1 MSQPAFEFDDEP
13 LDDPADPTFTVAE
26 LADAINDRLR
36 GGFGDGVWV
45 RGEIDGLSNRG
56 PHTYFSLVEDADNGR
71 AVIQVQL
78 FAPAKKRL
86 TPLLKKHRLD
96 LRDGMKVR
104 IRGHLDFW
112 AQGGRLGLKMFD
124 LDPRYTLGEL
134 AQSRDE
140 VLRRLVA
147 SGLIDRNRRT
157 SLSPVPL
164 RVGVATS
171 IDSAAW
177 ADFAGELESS
187 GFGFQLTV
195 ADTRVQGDGADRMV
209 AGAIGT
215 LARGARVGLLDVI
228 VVIRGGGARN
238 ELAVFDS
245 EVIARTIADVPVPVF
260 TGLGH
265 EIDRSI
271 ADEAAHTAWKTPTAV
286 AGALV
291 DRVGGYVAAAEMA
304 WQAIERAGD
313 VRLDRAGQ
321 RLTEV
326 AHRIAA
332 RTEAAVDRADERLAM
347 RATVLTSVAPAV
359 LERGADWLDRAAE
372 RVVERSATAADRAG
386 DRLDVLAAR
395 VGAVDPTV
403 QLARGWS
410 ITRGAD
416 GSIVRSIHGLT
427 PGTSLTTH
435 LADGTAMSTVTD
447 VRSIHDDPETGEPT
461 AQSTTEPDPPLD
473 PTPQG
478 TTEPDPPLDPTPTEN
493 EPT

>member
-1 MSQPAFEFDDEP
+1 MGGPPTPAVVSNMSQPAFDFDDEP
-13 LDDPADPTFTVAE
+13 LDDPADPTYTVGE
-26 LADAINDRLR
+26 LAEAINDRLR

-56 PHTYFSLVEDADNGR
+56 PHTYFSLVEDGEHGR
-71 AVIQVQL
+71 AVLQVQL
-78 FAPAKKRL
+78 FAPSKKRL

-96 LRDGMKVR
+96 LRNGMKVR

-147 SGLIDRNRRT
+147 RGLIDRNKRT

-164 RVGVATS
+164 RLGVATS
-171 IDSAAW
+171 VDSAAW
-177 ADFAGELESS
+177 ADFTGELESS
-187 GFGFQLTV
+187 GYAFQLTV

-215 LARGARVGLLDVI
+215 LARGARAGLLDAI

-245 EVIARTIADVPVPVF
+245 EIIAVTIASVPIPVL

-271 ADEAAHTAWKTPTAV
+271 ADECAHTALKTPTAV
-286 AGALV
+286 AGALIE
-291 DRVGGYVAAAEMA
+291 RVTNYVGNAEMA
-304 WQAIERAGD
+304 WQAIERHAEL
-313 VRLDRAGQ
+313 RLERAGQ
-321 RLTEV
+321 RLSELG
-326 AHRIAA
+326 HRIAA
-332 RTEAAVDRADERLAM
+332 RTDAAVDRAAERLTM
-347 RATVLTSVAPAV
+347 RQTVLASVVPAAI
-359 LERGADWLDRAAE
+359 ERESDWLDRAS
-372 RVVERSATAADRAG
+372 RLLVERATTAAGRAG

-395 VGAVDPTV
+395 IGAVDPAV
-403 QLARGWS
+403 QLARGWT
-410 ITRGAD
+410 ITRDAD
-416 GSIVRSIHGLT
+416 GAVIRSVGGLA
-427 PGTSLTTH
+427 PGSRITTRF
-435 LADGTAMSTVTD
+435 LDGHVASTVDT
-447 VRSIHDDPETGEPT
+447 VDPDAASTPSDSPDSPRPTGPT
-461 AQSTTEPDPPLD
+461 
-473 PTPQG
+473 
-478 TTEPDPPLDPTPTEN
+478 DPTPTE
-493 EPT
+493 T

>member
-13 LDDPADPTFTVAE
+13 LDDPADPTYTVCE
-26 LADAINDRLR
+26 LAEAINDRLR

-56 PHTYFSLVEDADNGR
+56 PHTYFSLVEDGENGR
-71 AVIQVQL
+71 GVLQVQL

-86 TPLLKKHRLD
+86 TPLLKRHRLD
-96 LRDGMKVR
+96 LRNGMKVR

-112 AQGGRLGLKMFD
+112 AQGGRLGLKMSD

-147 SGLIDRNRRT
+147 GGLIDRNKRT
-157 SLSPVPL
+157 SLSPIPL
-164 RVGVATS
+164 RVGVAAS
-171 IDSAAW
+171 VDSAAW
-177 ADFAGELESS
+177 ADFLGEIESS
-187 GFGFQLTV
+187 GFSFRLTV

-215 LARGARVGLLDVI
+215 LARGAAAGLLDAI

-245 EVIARTIADVPVPVF
+245 EVIARTIASAPVPVL

-271 ADEAAHTAWKTPTAV
+271 ADEAAHTALKTPTAV
-286 AGALV
+286 AAALV
-291 DRVGGYVAAAEMA
+291 ERVGVSLSGAEATWEAVERSAAL
-304 WQAIERAGD
+304 G
-313 VRLDRAGQ
+313 VDRAEQ
-321 RLTEV
+321 RLTDV
-326 AHRIAA
+326 AHRIAV
-332 RTEAAVDRADERLAM
+332 RTEAAVDRADERLRM
-347 RATVLTSVAPAV
+347 RSNVLASVTPAAV
-359 LERGADWLDRAAE
+359 TREREWLDRAAQ
-372 RVVERSATAADRAG
+372 RLVERSNTSVGRAG

-395 VGAVDPTV
+395 IGAVDPAV

-410 ITRGAD
+410 ITRDEQGRVIRSVADLHPGATL
-416 GSIVRSIHGLT
+416 STRIL
-427 PGTSLTTH
+427 
-435 LADGTAMSTVTD
+435 DGTATSTVQHLEPAAPATD
-447 VRSIHDDPETGEPT
+447 TPNPPDATTPP
-461 AQSTTEPDPPLD
+461 STDASPTEPRP
-473 PTPQG
+473 
-478 TTEPDPPLDPTPTEN
+478 
-493 EPT
+493 